1 MFGAVLGYLR
11 FALSGVWTFAA
22 TLACIPAV
30 FISPL
35 RGVRLIGRAWAFAIL
50 KTCNVTIEAHGL
62 DNVDPKQG
70 YLVLVNHTSFF
81 DAVALYHVLPITFRV
96 LAKRELTYIP
106 IFGQVLWLG
115 VAIIVDRGNRKKA
128 MKSVRR
134 ARTSIER
141 GESILVFPEGS
152 RTAEGELGSFKKGA
166 FYLATEALVPVLPV
180 GIKGAG
186 ACLARGSACAR
197 PGQITVRIGETIEP
211 SGYPATSEGRSA
223 LMTEVETDLRK
234 LMA

>member
-1 MFGAVLGYLR
+1 MFGTVLGYLR
-11 FALSGVWTFAA
+11 FALSAVWTFVA
-22 TLACIPAV
+22 TLALIPAV

-35 RGVRLIGRAWAFAIL
+35 RGVRLIGRAWAWAIL

-62 DNVDPKQG
+62 ENVDPKQG
-70 YLVLVNHTSFF
+70 YLVLVNHTSTF
-81 DAVALYHVLPITFRV
+81 DAVAVYHVLPMAFRV

-115 VAIIVDRGNRKKA
+115 VAIIVDRGDRKNA
-128 MKSVRR
+128 IKSVDR
-134 ARTSIER
+134 ARASIEK

-152 RTAEGELGSFKKGA
+152 RTPEGELGSFKKGA
-166 FYLATEALVPVLPV
+166 FYLATEAMVPVLTV

-186 ACLARGSACAR
+186 PCLRRGSACAR
-197 PGQITVRIGETIEP
+197 PGKITVRIGAAIES

-223 LMTEVETDLRK
+223 LMSEVETDLRK